1 MGQVMGQGA
10 ARGGAPA
17 RRVLVVDDNPVAR
30 ATAVALFED
39 LGFDVLDAY
48 HGEHALRLVAANPDL
63 CLLFVDVRM
72 SGMSGPE
79 FVEAARRIR
88 PGIKVIFTSGYVHG
102 IPVPDEVPFVPK
114 PWRLELVSQIIVET
128 VERDDSRH

>member
-1 MGQVMGQGA
+1 MAIVMT
-10 ARGGAPA
+10 RGSESAHAP
-17 RRVLVVDDNPVAR
+17 RGRVLVVDDNPVAR

-48 HGEHALRLVAANPDL
+48 RGEDALRLVEAHRDL

-72 SGMSGPE
+72 PGMSGPE

-88 PGIKVIFTSGYVHG
+88 PGIKVIFTSGFHHG
-102 IPVPDEVPFVPK
+102 IPVPGEVPFVPK
-114 PWRLELVSQIIVET
+114 PWRLEIVSQIIVET
-128 VERDDSRH
+128 VENGPKAG